1 MARLSLEGEKLENA
15 VVVLTPLGTNNWSAA
30 PGDVVECESA
40 EEAAR
45 FIAARIGREL
55 EEDEPRKGQAIYQM
69 SKSHYIPPKEEVKQ
83 QPEIKKAANADDPIG
98 DDEDGDKDSDGK
110 DVTEDFFGAA
120 EKGLKVFSFKGGY
133 YNVTK
138 DAVAINEKKLRKA
151 DVVKLINN
159 YEQE

>member
-1 MARLSLEGEKLENA
+1 MENA
-15 VVVLTPLGTNNWSAA
+15 VVLLTPMGTNNWSAA

-40 EEAAR
+40 EEKAR
-45 FIAARIGREL
+45 FIAADIGREL
-55 EEDEPRKGQAIYQM
+55 EEDEPRKGQNIFEM
-69 SKSHYIPPKEEVKQ
+69 SKSHYIPPKEEVKSE
-83 QPEIKKAANADDPIG
+83 PEIKKSETADDQA

-110 DVTEDFFGAA
+110 DVTDDFFGAA